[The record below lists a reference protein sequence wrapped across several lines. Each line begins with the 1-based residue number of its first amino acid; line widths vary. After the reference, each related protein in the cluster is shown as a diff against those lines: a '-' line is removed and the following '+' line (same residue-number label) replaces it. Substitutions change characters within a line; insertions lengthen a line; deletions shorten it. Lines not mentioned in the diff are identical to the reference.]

1 MDNMQGIRHS
11 TSTPECEIP
20 GGLDFSKI
28 EIPFVADEV
37 FHRKREKSLRV
48 YAYANRHISRIMKD
62 AGPASNVIFALF
74 DPSACL
80 LKLYGP
86 PEALERLRQD
96 GIERGNLWSADAIG
110 PNAVNTG
117 LLKQCAQV
125 SVGGENACKALRQY
139 AVYFSPIVWQESR
152 PPYELHGV
160 YGIALI
166 APAVSAN
173 PDYAVLCS
181 SVTDTI
187 LLQLHSQQM
196 IYQRYDF
203 SADIRAL
210 ITLDINTVNN
220 NITVF
225 YHSKNLFD
233 ILRMDPVSILFKR
246 ADTFFDPPPKNQDLW
261 DLLRS
266 QSAVQEHHTSLSI
279 QGKRIN
285 CIISLD
291 PYGQPDLNVR
301 GAHLIL
307 TTQQQL
313 TAHVSQRIGN
323 RAIRTFDNIVGLSP
337 KIRAA
342 ISKGRLMANSDSNVL
357 IIGESG
363 TGKDV
368 FAQALHNASRRAN
381 GPFIPV
387 NCGALPR
394 DLIGSELFGY
404 ETGAFTGAKRQGNL
418 GKFELANGGTLFLDE
433 IGELP
438 LDIQATLLRAVEQ
451 KTFMRIGGNKAIEV
465 DVKIISATNANLMDM
480 IAQRRFRSDLYY
492 RLRTMMLHLP
502 PLRERPEDIIPL
514 AEFFARDISART
526 GRTEAVIFSEESK
539 RLLMS
544 LPWYGNVRELQNLV
558 ESIVQLYPVSVI
570 RPEHIQDNLDMYA
583 APDSADQGWDTATPH
598 AARRELLTAEEVLEA
613 LAKCGGNRS
622 AAARYLGIAR
632 KTLYRNM
639 ERLGL
644 QFE

>member
-1 MDNMQGIRHS
+1 MDKMQDIRRS
-11 TSTPECEIP
+11 APDDGRVASEKQNDRWT
-20 GGLDFSKI
+20 
-28 EIPFVADEV
+28 EIPFVEKEV
-37 FHRKREKSLRV
+37 FRRRREKSMRV
-48 YAYANRHISRIMKD
+48 YAYANRHITRIMKD
-62 AGPASNVIFALF
+62 AAPTSELAFALF
-74 DPSACL
+74 DPNACL
-80 LKLYGP
+80 LKLYGLP
-86 PEALERLRQD
+86 DTLRRLERD
-96 GIERGNLWSADAIG
+96 GIGRGNLWSAEVIG
-110 PNAVNTG
+110 PNAVDTG
-117 LLKQCAQV
+117 LSTRSAQI
-125 SVGGENACKALRQY
+125 SVGVENACTVLQRY
-139 AVYFSPIVWQESR
+139 AIYFSPIVWQESR
-152 PPYELHGV
+152 PPYEPHGV

-166 APAVSAN
+166 VPAACSS

-181 SVTDTI
+181 STTDTL

-196 IYQRYDF
+196 MYQRYDF
-203 SADIRAL
+203 GADIRSL
-210 ITLDINTVNN
+210 ITLDINTVND

-233 ILRMDPVSILFKR
+233 LLRMEPVPLLFKR
-246 ADTFFDPPPKNQDLW
+246 ADTFFDPLPHNQDFW

-266 QSAVQEHHTSLSI
+266 QSSVQEYHTSLSI
-279 QGKRIN
+279 RGKQVS

-301 GAHLIL
+301 GVHLIL

-313 TAHVSQRIGN
+313 TAHVSRKIGN
-323 RAIRTFDNIVGLSP
+323 RAIRTFDNIVGRSP
-337 KIRAA
+337 RIRAA
-342 ISKGRLMANSDSNVL
+342 IQKGRLMANSDSNVL

-363 TGKDV
+363 TGKDI
-368 FAQALHNASRRAN
+368 FAQALHNASRRAG

-480 IAQRRFRSDLYY
+480 VAQRRFRSDLYY

-502 PLRERPEDIIPL
+502 PLRERAEDILPL
-514 AEFFARDISART
+514 AEFFAQDISGRT
-526 GRTEAVIFSEESK
+526 GRTEPVIFSEESK
-539 RLLMS
+539 RLLIS
-544 LPWYGNVRELQNLV
+544 LPWYGNVRELQNLI
-558 ESIVQLYPVSVI
+558 ESIVQLYPDPVI
-570 RPEHIQDNLDMYA
+570 RPEHIQDNLDLYA
-583 APDSADQGWDTATPH
+583 ISEDSPRSSGVPIPTESRKD
-598 AARRELLTAEEVLEA
+598 LLTAEEILDA
-613 LAKCGGNRS
+613 LSKCGGNRS

-632 KTLYRNM
+632 KTLYRNI
-639 ERLGL
+639 ERLNL
-644 QFE
+644 PLK